1 MQELRQPIQNGKL
14 FITLNSERIVLK
26 EFSASIG
33 CSDLHLSGTL
43 VNVDGFITDRAESR
57 PLFRFNFKS
66 NLLDLDQILLV
77 KESQHAAAET
87 WAWISPLYADE
98 SPDRT
103 SPLIALLRM
112 LDMRGDVSIN
122 KLVSGGVLDDLTA
135 QINSDRGK
143 VAVTDISANVYG
155 GLLKGSGSTDLTAA
169 HAPFPAQMEVTVSGG
184 QAGVVLEKFF
194 NLPLPIQGSMS
205 LKMSGSGR
213 LDSTLTLLPGSL
225 EANGIGNITDG
236 QITNWGWLKDA
247 AGGIAQLSF
256 VDFDRIPIQDLV
268 APFKIEGGRLITRNL
283 SMTAADIPCKLSGS
297 AGLVD
302 GTLDYTLD
310 MDLPADRITIG
321 GINIGKALGA
331 FFGQSRESK
340 QVIPLQIRIGG
351 TSARPK
357 LAVAIR

>member
-1 MQELRQPIQNGKL
+1 
-14 FITLNSERIVLK
+14 
-26 EFSASIG
+26 
-33 CSDLHLSGTL
+33 
-43 VNVDGFITDRAESR
+43 
-57 PLFRFNFKS
+57 
-66 NLLDLDQILLV
+66 
-77 KESQHAAAET
+77 
-87 WAWISPLYADE
+87 
-98 SPDRT
+98 
-103 SPLIALLRM
+103 
-112 LDMRGDVSIN
+112 
-122 KLVSGGVLDDLTA
+122 
-135 QINSDRGK
+135 
-143 VAVTDISANVYG
+143 
-155 GLLKGSGSTDLTAA
+155 
-169 HAPFPAQMEVTVSGG
+169 MEVTVSGG

-213 LDSTLTLLPGSL
+213 LDSTLTLLTGSL

-297 AGLVD
+297 AGLAD